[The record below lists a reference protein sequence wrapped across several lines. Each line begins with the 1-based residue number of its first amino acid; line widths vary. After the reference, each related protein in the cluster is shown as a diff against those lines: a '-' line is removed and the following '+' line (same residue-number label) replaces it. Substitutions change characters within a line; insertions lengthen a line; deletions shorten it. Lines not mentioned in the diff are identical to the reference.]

1 MPHISQHIQNIIQ
14 EAALTKQALTKGMV
28 VRMRYKKLD
37 GKSKEY
43 WVLILQ
49 PRWKGPGDKNYL
61 VHALNLD
68 MIPVTEFYRLAEET
82 GVVGSRSLW
91 TNKRLDIDKLQLDMS
106 SRRFYNSNLK
116 NVKILGSS
124 YRTYLF
130 DNVVSIRVCD
140 YDFGTSLEDIE
151 DLGIED

>member
-1 MPHISQHIQNIIQ
+1 
-14 EAALTKQALTKGMV
+14 
-28 VRMRYKKLD
+28 
-37 GKSKEY
+37 
-43 WVLILQ
+43 
-49 PRWKGPGDKNYL
+49 
-61 VHALNLD
+61 

-140 YDFGTSLEDIE
+140 NDFGTSIEDIE

>member
-1 MPHISQHIQNIIQ
+1 MAYLPLHIQNVLQ
-14 EAALTKQALTKGMV
+14 EAAINKTALTKGMI

-49 PRWKGPGDKNYL
+49 PRWKGPTDKNYL
-61 VHALNLD
+61 IHALNLD
-68 MIPVTEFYRLAEET
+68 VLPTADLFRLAEET
-82 GVVGSRSLW
+82 GVIGSRSLLA
-91 TNKRLDIDKLQLDMS
+91 NRRLDIDKLQLDMS

-116 NVKILGSS
+116 NVKILGSA

-130 DNVVSIRVCD
+130 DNVVPPKIQLFS
-140 YDFGTSLEDIE
+140 
-151 DLGIED
+151 

>member
-1 MPHISQHIQNIIQ
+1 MSYLPQHIGNVLQ
-14 EAALTKQALTKGMV
+14 EAAINPNALTKGMI

-49 PRWKGPGDKNYL
+49 PRWKGQTDKNYL
-61 VHALNLD
+61 IHALNLD
-68 MIPVTEFYRLAEET
+68 VLPTTELFKLAEET
-82 GVVGSRSLW
+82 GVIGSRSLW
-91 TNKRLDIDKLQLDMS
+91 ANRRLDIDKLQLDMS

-116 NVKILGSS
+116 NVKILGSA

-130 DNVVSIRVCD
+130 NNVVSVRICD
-140 YDFGTSLEDIE
+140 YDYGASFEDIA

>member
-1 MPHISQHIQNIIQ
+1 MAYLSQHIGNILQ
-14 EAALTKQALTKGMV
+14 EAPLNTPALTKGMI

-49 PRWKGPGDKNYL
+49 PRYKGPSDKNYL
-61 VHALNLD
+61 IHALNLD
-68 MIPVTEFYRLAEET
+68 VLPTTELFKLAEET
-82 GVVGSRSLW
+82 GIVGSRSLW
-91 TNKRLDIDKLQLDMS
+91 LNRRLDIDKLQLDMS

-116 NVKILGSS
+116 NIKILGSA

-130 DNVVSIRVCD
+130 DNVVSVRVCD
-140 YDFGTSLEDIE
+140 YDFGTSFEDIA